1 MTYEEIANLGNLVNI
16 TVTKTES
23 QDLIPK
29 MEGILGYINQIQSI
43 EVPSIKSDTGFF
55 SEKLRDDLPGNSN
68 FKDDFLG
75 QVPEKENGYVKVTK
89 VLGGDQ

>member
-16 TVTKTES
+16 TVTEPES

-29 MEGILGYINQIQSI
+29 MEGILGYIDQIKSI
-43 EVPSIKSDTGFF
+43 EVPTGNSMDNSFEPF
-55 SEKLRDDLPGNSN
+55 LRQDLPVDSN

-75 QVPEKENGYVKVTK
+75 QVPEKENGYVKVIK
-89 VLGGDQ
+89 VLGSE